1 MRITSRC
8 RESLATDQSVGVFS
22 SRGSLISRLRSIW
35 EARCDSPFRRSYRP
49 FETLVTAASGRSN
62 HTGPG
67 VFAPD
72 ITHKSAQELGMCS
85 YKKQEGGFF
94 QWKEL

>member
-1 MRITSRC
+1 MQGIF
-8 RESLATDQSVGVFS
+8 G
-22 SRGSLISRLRSIW
+22 
-35 EARCDSPFRRSYRP
+35 YRP
-49 FETLVTAASGRSN
+49 IGRCFFVAWIPDLAFAIDLGSPLRLAISTFLSAFRDLVTAASGRSN

-85 YKKQEGGFF
+85 YKKQERGFF